1 MTKMEILF
9 KITPV
14 GENVKNRGASTR
26 HTHEYIIIN
35 TVYTVRYDDDCV
47 SPKIIAPYDKKDII
61 RY

>member
-26 HTHEYIIIN
+26 HTHEYHYYN
-35 TVYTVRYDDDCV
+35 TVRYDDDCV
-47 SPKIIAPYDKKDII
+47 SPKIIAQYDKKDII